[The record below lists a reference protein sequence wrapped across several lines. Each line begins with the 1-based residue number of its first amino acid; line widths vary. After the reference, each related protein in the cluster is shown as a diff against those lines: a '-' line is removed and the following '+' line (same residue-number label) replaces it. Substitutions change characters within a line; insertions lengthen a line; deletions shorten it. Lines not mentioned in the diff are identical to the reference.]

1 MEVLYNIVQSIL
13 GVGAAAMLP
22 ILICLLGLFFRV
34 KFTEALKAG
43 LLVGIGFQ
51 GVSLVVS
58 FLVSTMNP
66 IIEHYTEAGSG
77 FTIIDVGWE
86 TLSAA
91 TWTVSFAALMI
102 PLGLVLN
109 FILLRVRFVKTLNV
123 DIWNYWHLIRSA
135 ALLSI
140 VLSFAG
146 ITGAA
151 NLVFSLIFGLILTV
165 FVEKVGDWI
174 APYWHQ
180 YFGLEGTTCT
190 TILQL
195 GTNLPI
201 AWVSNKIIDL
211 IPGVKNINISYDV
224 LNDKIGAFA
233 NPTIIGFILGLL
245 LGVITGQDLTT
256 IIKIGVGLSAAV
268 TLTPRM
274 VKLFMEGIS
283 PISTAARD
291 YMIKKLGEDA
301 EFNVGVD
308 IALGVGD
315 ETAITTSA
323 IMIPIA
329 IAMAFIFPGNNF
341 FPTAFFGSS
350 MLYMMATVCM
360 VTKGNVFRSIV
371 IGIVCMLFVYFSFNF
386 TAALCT
392 MFVENAG
399 VIDIASGAQV
409 MAGGMNNFIDTII
422 AFFGHLV
429 GIN

>member
-51 GVSLVVS
+51 GVSLVVG

-66 IIEHYTEAGSG
+66 IIAHYTEAGSG

-140 VLSFAG
+140 VLNFAG

-165 FVEKVGDWI
+165 FVEKVLRI
-174 APYWHQ
+174 
-180 YFGLEGTTCT
+180 
-190 TILQL
+190 
-195 GTNLPI
+195 
-201 AWVSNKIIDL
+201 
-211 IPGVKNINISYDV
+211 
-224 LNDKIGAFA
+224 
-233 NPTIIGFILGLL
+233 
-245 LGVITGQDLTT
+245 
-256 IIKIGVGLSAAV
+256 
-268 TLTPRM
+268 
-274 VKLFMEGIS
+274 GIS
-283 PISTAARD
+283 ILA
-291 YMIKKLGEDA
+291 
-301 EFNVGVD
+301 
-308 IALGVGD
+308 
-315 ETAITTSA
+315 
-323 IMIPIA
+323 
-329 IAMAFIFPGNNF
+329 
-341 FPTAFFGSS
+341 
-350 MLYMMATVCM
+350 
-360 VTKGNVFRSIV
+360 
-371 IGIVCMLFVYFSFNF
+371 
-386 TAALCT
+386 
-392 MFVENAG
+392 
-399 VIDIASGAQV
+399 
-409 MAGGMNNFIDTII
+409 
-422 AFFGHLV
+422 
-429 GIN
+429 

>member
-51 GVSLVVS
+51 GVSLVVG

-66 IIEHYTEAGSG
+66 IIAHYTEAGSG

-140 VLSFAG
+140 VLNFAG

-315 ETAITTSA
+315 ETAITTSV
-323 IMIPIA
+323 IPIA